1 MIEVISIGSDN
12 MVRLDLLT
20 NVSTG
25 AYVSSATTTFTLKD
39 STGAVFNGQSN
50 VNMPYIAASNGRYEG
65 TIPNAT
71 TTLMAPDSRYT
82 VEITATAGTIVLFRV
97 LSCIAKKRSNL

>member
-1 MIEVISIGSDN
+1 MSLEVISIGSDN

-25 AYVSSATTTFTLKD
+25 AYVNTATVTFTLTD
-39 STGAVFNGQSN
+39 ANNNVLLSN
-50 VNMPYIAASNGRYEG
+50 VTMPYIAASNGRYEG

-71 TTLMAPDSRYT
+71 TATMAANALYT
-82 VEITATAGTIVLFRV
+82 VAITSTAGAIILYRK
-97 LSCIAKKRSNL
+97 LSCIAKYRSNL